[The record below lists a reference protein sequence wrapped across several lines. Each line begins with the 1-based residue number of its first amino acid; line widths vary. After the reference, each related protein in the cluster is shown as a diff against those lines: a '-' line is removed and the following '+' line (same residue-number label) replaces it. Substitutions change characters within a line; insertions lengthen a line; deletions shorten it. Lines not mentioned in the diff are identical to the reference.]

1 MKKVIRLT
9 ESELSRIIKRVI
21 NEAEEPAND
30 MGNNKTISCAERL
43 KSDIPSFRA
52 NNVAYGNIKAENG
65 GFSLYRGSEFFCKIK

>member
-30 MGNNKTISCAERL
+30 NSKNGTISCAERL
-43 KSDIPSFRA
+43 KSEFPPFRA